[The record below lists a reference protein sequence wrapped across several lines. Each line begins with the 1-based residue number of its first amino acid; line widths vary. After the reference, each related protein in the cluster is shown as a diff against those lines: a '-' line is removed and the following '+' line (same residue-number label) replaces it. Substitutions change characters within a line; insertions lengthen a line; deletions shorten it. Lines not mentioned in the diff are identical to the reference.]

1 MNRYGA
7 MAERHWRR
15 WLPSRVAAMT
25 DPEGFF
31 SRLGREVEAQIEELA
46 AELAGDDPPGEG
58 YLEKLG
64 RLNMARL
71 RAEEVV
77 LRERV
82 LLPPESGLEDQD
94 PAP

>member
-15 WLPSRVAAMT
+15 WLPGRVAAMV
-25 DPEGFF
+25 DPVGFF

-64 RLNMARL
+64 RLNMAWL

-77 LRERV
+77 LQERV
-82 LLPPESGLEDQD
+82 LLPPEPGLEEDE
-94 PAP
+94 PES